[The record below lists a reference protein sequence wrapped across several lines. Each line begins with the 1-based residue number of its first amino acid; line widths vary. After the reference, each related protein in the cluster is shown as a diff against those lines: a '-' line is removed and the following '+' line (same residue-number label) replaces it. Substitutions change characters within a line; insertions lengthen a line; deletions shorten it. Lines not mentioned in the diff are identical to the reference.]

1 MSARPRG
8 AGKDSFSLVDA
19 RALFAA
25 LRLEAGG
32 LLVDLACGP
41 GSYSL
46 EAARRFPALRVQA
59 LDMAADLVDG
69 LRVRAAA
76 EGLANL
82 RADVADLAGK
92 LPLAD
97 ATADSC
103 LMAMIV
109 HDLVADRAA
118 DAALLQVRRVL
129 KPGGLL
135 AVVEFLKRQPP
146 PGPPL
151 AMRLDPAELDGVLA
165 RAGFEPAQPPRLGGT
180 AYMSVYRPVAGR
192 SPA

>member
-1 MSARPRG
+1 MLARPRG
-8 AGKDSFSLVDA
+8 AGKDSFSHADSA
-19 RALFAA
+19 ALFAA
-25 LRLEAGG
+25 LRLEPGG

-46 EAARRFPALRVQA
+46 EAARRFPALSVLA
-59 LDMAADLVDG
+59 LDLAADLVEG
-69 LRVRAAA
+69 LRARAAT

-82 RADVADLAGK
+82 RADVADLAGR
-92 LPLAD
+92 LPLGDDAAD
-97 ATADSC
+97 AC

-118 DAALLQVRRVL
+118 DAALREVRRVL
-129 KPGGLL
+129 KPGGRL

-151 AMRLDPAELDGVLA
+151 DVRLAPAELDGLLA
-165 RAGFEPAQPPRLGGT
+165 RAGFEPVQPPRFGEV
-180 AYMSVYRPVAGR
+180 AYMTIYRPVADR
-192 SPA
+192 RPA

>member
-1 MSARPRG
+1 MPARPRG
-8 AGKDSFSLVDA
+8 AGKDSFSHVDSG
-19 RALFAA
+19 ALFAA

-46 EAARRFPALRVQA
+46 EAARRYPALRVLA
-59 LDMAADLVDG
+59 LDLAADLVDG
-69 LRVRAAA
+69 LRARAASA
-76 EGLANL
+76 GLDNL
-82 RADVADLAGK
+82 RADVADLAGT

-97 ATADSC
+97 AAADAC

-118 DAALLQVRRVL
+118 DAALREVRRVL
-129 KPGGLL
+129 KPGGRL

-151 AMRLDPAELDGVLA
+151 AVRLAPAELDAVLA
-165 RAGFEPAQPPRLGGT
+165 RAGFEPAQPPRLGET
-180 AYMSVYRPVAGR
+180 AYLTLYRPVTDR
-192 SPA
+192 RPA